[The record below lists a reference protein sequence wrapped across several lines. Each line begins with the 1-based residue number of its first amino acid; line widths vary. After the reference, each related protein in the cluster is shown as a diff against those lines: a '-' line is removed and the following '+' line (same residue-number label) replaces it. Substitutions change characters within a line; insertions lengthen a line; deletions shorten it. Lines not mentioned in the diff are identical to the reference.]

1 MSPSVVINLCYNH
14 TESRLSLLL
23 YEDHTLEEVLAR
35 CYLYIASLMSGAI
48 PNHERWM
55 IAHIRNQ
62 LPKCNLPRRVTTKT
76 PQDKDAKGLI
86 SDIQRSK
93 L

>member
-35 CYLYIASLMSGAI
+35 CYLYIASLMSGVI

-55 IAHIRNQ
+55 NFQSVICHGVLRRRHLKIR
-62 LPKCNLPRRVTTKT
+62 T
-76 PQDKDAKGLI
+76 AKGLI
-86 SDIQRSK
+86 SNIQRSK